1 MKVKNKL
8 RLGFGFLFIVVM
20 FFGATAVYYIQ
31 DISDNAKVIL
41 QNNYESLS
49 FARQMRGVLDNNDLP
64 LNNSAINKF
73 AIYLQRQEANITEP
87 GESFP
92 THRLRTDFRLLMAS
106 PDVRVQHET
115 VRDVRK
121 ILSEIED
128 LNMQAIIRKNNKAQ
142 ASVADA
148 TLFLGLVGGFTFMV
162 LFSFSVNFPGIISEP
177 LNTLLTGIRA
187 IGLKNYKQRIHFD
200 KNDEFAE
207 VANAFNDMAERL
219 DEWENSNL
227 SKIMSSKLRI
237 ETIIEQMH
245 EAIIGVNEQQE
256 ILFVNTAATDILSLE
271 PEKIVG
277 APAAVIAQ
285 KNELFRHIVNEGSSL
300 KPLKIVV
307 NGKDSY
313 FQMEAREINVPD
325 LSPSKRSA
333 LTFAKNNAG
342 KVYILRNIT
351 EFKER
356 DEAKTNFIAT
366 ISHELKTPISSIKMS
381 LKLMRDERVGHV
393 NHEQQQLLEH
403 IKDDSDRLL
412 KITSELL
419 ELSQVETGNIQL
431 NFVEVQPYQI
441 VEYAINS
448 IKFQA
453 EQKGI
458 KLEVVN
464 DDNLPTVNVDVEKT
478 AWVLV
483 NFLSNAL
490 RYSAERSR
498 IIVTVRKGDTGIEFS
513 VTDTGKGID
522 EQYQKRLFDR
532 YFQVPTDGQNKSGS
546 GLGLAISKDFIEAQ
560 NGRIW
565 VKSAIGEGSTFGF
578 SLPAQSVESMAS

>member
-8 RLGFGFLFIVVM
+8 RLGFGFLFIVVL
-20 FFGATAVYYIQ
+20 FFGATAVYYIH
-31 DISDNAKVIL
+31 DISENSKVIL

-49 FARQMRGVLDNNDLP
+49 FARQMRDVLDNNDFP

-73 AIYLQRQEANITEP
+73 NIYLEQQETNITEP
-87 GESFP
+87 GEAFF
-92 THRLRTDFRLLMAS
+92 THRLRTDFRLLMATPEIS
-106 PDVRVQHET
+106 VQHET
-115 VRDVRK
+115 ARNIRK
-121 ILSEIED
+121 ILSDIEN
-128 LNMQAIIRKNNKAQ
+128 LNMQAIIRKDNKAR
-142 ASVADA
+142 ASVANA
-148 TLFLGLVGGFTFMV
+148 TLFLGLVGGFTFLV
-162 LFSFSVNFPGIISEP
+162 LFSFSVNFPGFISKP
-177 LNTLLTGIRA
+177 LNTLLIGIRA

-245 EAIIGVNEQQE
+245 EAIIGVNEKQE
-256 ILFVNTAATDILSLE
+256 LLFVNTAAMKILNLN
-271 PEKIVG
+271 
-277 APAAVIAQ
+277 AQ
-285 KNELFRHIVNEGSSL
+285 KIEGASADDISKNNELFRYIINEATNI

-307 NGKDSY
+307 DGKDCY
-313 FQMEAREINVPD
+313 FQMESREINVPNISSD
-325 LSPSKRSA
+325 KRQA
-333 LTFAKNNAG
+333 LTIAKNSAG

-381 LKLMRDERVGHV
+381 LKLLKDERVGHI
-393 NHEQQQLLEH
+393 NTEQQQLLEH
-403 IKDDSDRLL
+403 IKDDNDRLL

-431 NFVEVQPYQI
+431 NFVPVQPQEI
-441 VEYAINS
+441 VDYAITS
-448 IKFQA
+448 VKFQA
-453 EQKGI
+453 EQKGV

-464 DDNLPTVNVDVEKT
+464 DAGLPQVNVDVEKT

-490 RYSAERSR
+490 RYSAEKSKV
-498 IIVTVRKGDTGIEFS
+498 IISTIKKGNEVEFS
-513 VTDTGKGID
+513 VKDFGKGID

-565 VKSAIGEGSTFGF
+565 LKSAIGEGSTFGF
-578 SLPAQSVESMAS
+578 SLPSA